1 MARTKTWTKEQ
12 IEERR
17 KREMSRSIDLTQD
30 DVSVVKKRALDAPLH
45 PSSIMAKLIAAEERR
60 KKVKKSETPH
70 VLLWICTHGK
80 LHGRQWKAK
89 SLRVI
94 GVYASKEAAEQKKR
108 DLMNRYECGGHGDI
122 IVGSTVEDEIDLLV
136 KPCEE
141 ADL

>member
-60 KKVKKSETPH
+60 KKVK
-70 VLLWICTHGK
+70 
-80 LHGRQWKAK
+80 
-89 SLRVI
+89 
-94 GVYASKEAAEQKKR
+94 
-108 DLMNRYECGGHGDI
+108 
-122 IVGSTVEDEIDLLV
+122 
-136 KPCEE
+136 
-141 ADL
+141 